1 MASLA
6 GPLDSGMV
14 LKAELRWDW
23 LNIFASLDTPMQL
36 RKKRKR
42 EREREREHRHLSK
55 DAVTPLNWNK

>member
-14 LKAELRWDW
+14 LKAEVRWDR

-36 RKKRKR
+36 RKEEISRC
-42 EREREREHRHLSK
+42 S
-55 DAVTPLNWNK
+55 DAIELE

>member
-23 LNIFASLDTPMQL
+23 LTFFASLDTPMQL
-36 RKKRKR
+36 RK
-42 EREREREHRHLSK
+42 EREQRHLSK

>member
-14 LKAELRWDW
+14 LKAEVRWDW

-36 RKKRKR
+36 RK
-42 EREREREHRHLSK
+42 EEM
-55 DAVTPLNWNK
+55 

>member
-23 LNIFASLDTPMQL
+23 LKIFASLDTPMQL
-36 RKKRKR
+36 RK
-42 EREREREHRHLSK
+42 ERELQ
-55 DAVTPLNWNK
+55 